1 MKIKTVFACLVTMMI
16 MSGNCLAQGKEINMK
31 DIPRNDIRLSYGMMT
46 MGEMSLALNEL
57 MFGIFFIAPF
67 SQDSVLNLGTNGYGA
82 FSFQYQYRVSKVI
95 SIGGL
100 FSFNPGVSEIRFN
113 KKTSL
118 QMANYF
124 MTLMPRVDFTYVN
137 KGIFSMYSG
146 FAIGV
151 TYAILKINYSDQTDV
166 VTTGWTLGMQLN
178 FIGIR
183 IGKDIGGFAEF
194 GFGSQG
200 LVNFGISA
208 KL

>member
-1 MKIKTVFACLVTMMI
+1 
-16 MSGNCLAQGKEINMK
+16 
-31 DIPRNDIRLSYGMMT
+31 
-46 MGEMSLALNEL
+46 
-57 MFGIFFIAPF
+57 
-67 SQDSVLNLGTNGYGA
+67 
-82 FSFQYQYRVSKVI
+82 
-95 SIGGL
+95 
-100 FSFNPGVSEIRFN
+100 
-113 KKTSL
+113 
-118 QMANYF
+118 
-124 MTLMPRVDFTYVN
+124 
-137 KGIFSMYSG
+137 MYSG